1 MADEKPRTIDD
12 RPDDEIART
21 LDEYP
26 NDLHNDPDDMPA
38 PTAPGRGRVD
48 LMAGGEVPAPAA

>member
-1 MADEKPRTIDD
+1 MANENPRNIND
-12 RPDDEIART
+12 RPKDEVAKT

-38 PTAPGRGRVD
+38 PTAPDVTA
-48 LMAGGEVPAPAA
+48 LT

>member
-38 PTAPGRGRVD
+38 PTAPDV
-48 LMAGGEVPAPAA
+48 AALT